1 MQAHTSRVWPIG
13 LIAALAL
20 LGPVTARAAEARQ
33 RLHIPVGRA
42 EVVPYTEDVR
52 TVAIAEPKIANAAVG
67 SARTVVVNGKAPG
80 VTTLVIYGEGAHY
93 TTYDVEVDVPNSEK
107 QVQLAVRVAEADSNA
122 SRELGLDIVGAVQNA
137 NLNGALKG
145 GLFTTK
151 VSSPSVPLAVGPAT
165 DGFLSYTRTSG
176 DGSVQAIWRALEGK
190 GSIRVLAHPTLVAR
204 SGEKAS
210 FHAGGEFPVP
220 IASSQGTAGGGV
232 TVTIEW
238 KAFGVRV
245 DFTPTVEED
254 STITLVVDSEVSQLD
269 FTNALTLSG
278 FNVPSVVVRRTAT
291 TVSLRSGEYLVI
303 GGLKQ
308 TDHTKSINRVPYLG
322 AIPVVGWFFSHSV
335 TNATERELLVVVSP
349 QVLTAAAAL
358 PSLPTDGTRGMNDGA
373 KSSPE
378 GAKASPEGAQGKS
391 SGKKGKK

>member
-1 MQAHTSRVWPIG
+1 MQSHTSRVWPLG

-20 LGPVTARAAEARQ
+20 LGPVAAQGAEARQ
-33 RLHIPVGRA
+33 RLHIAVGRA

-93 TTYDVEVDVPNSEK
+93 TTYDIEVDIPNAEK

-122 SRELGLDIVGAVQNA
+122 SRELGLDVVGSLTND
-137 NLNGALKG
+137 NINGTLRG
-145 GLFTTK
+145 GLFPTK
-151 VSSPSVPLAVGPAT
+151 VTSAGEAISAAA
-165 DGFLSYTRTSG
+165 DGFLTYRRAAG
-176 DGSVQAIWRALEGK
+176 DGSVLTAWKALEGN
-190 GSIRVLAHPTLVAR
+190 GGIRVLAHPTLVAR

-210 FHAGGEFPVP
+210 FHAGGEFPIP

-245 DFTPTVEED
+245 DFTPTVQED

-278 FNVPSVVVRRTAT
+278 FVVPSVVVRRAAT
-291 TVSLRSGEYLVI
+291 TVSLRNGEYLVI

-308 TDHTKSINRVPYLG
+308 TDHTTNVNRVPVLG
-322 AIPVVGWFFSHSV
+322 AIPIVGWFFSHH
-335 TNATERELLVVVSP
+335 TTTATERELLVVVSP
-349 QVLTAAAAL
+349 QVLAPVAAL
-358 PSLPTDGTRGMNDGA
+358 PALPTDGA
-373 KSSPE
+373 KS
-378 GAKASPEGAQGKS
+378 KR
-391 SGKKGKK
+391 

>member
-1 MQAHTSRVWPIG
+1 MQSHTSRALPIG

-20 LGPVTARAAEARQ
+20 LGPVTAHGAEARQ
-33 RLHIPVGRA
+33 KLRIAVGRA
-42 EVVPYTEDVR
+42 EVVSYNENVT

-80 VTTLVIYGEGAHY
+80 ITTLVIYGEGSHY
-93 TTYDVEVDVPNSEK
+93 TTYDVEVAVPNSQR
-107 QVQLAVRVAEADSNA
+107 QVQLAVRVAEADTAA
-122 SRELGLDIVGAVQNA
+122 SRELGLDMVGSIKND
-137 NLNGALKG
+137 NLKGTLTG
-145 GLFTTK
+145 GLFPTK
-151 VSSPSVPLAVGPAT
+151 VLSSGEVISAAA
-165 DGFLSYTRTSG
+165 DGFMTYRRTLG
-176 DGSVQAIWRALEGK
+176 DGALVTAWKALEGN

-210 FHAGGEFPVP
+210 FHAGGEFPIP

-269 FTNALTLSG
+269 FTNSLTLSG
-278 FNVPSVVVRRTAT
+278 FNIPSVVTRRAAT
-291 TVSLRSGEYLVI
+291 TVGLRNGEYLVI

-308 TDHTKSINRVPYLG
+308 TETTKNVDRVPYLG
-322 AIPVVGWFFSHSV
+322 AIPVLGWFFSHSV
-335 TNATERELLVVVSP
+335 TDTQERELLIVVSP
-349 QVLTAAAAL
+349 QVLAAVANL
-358 PSLPTDGTRGMNDGA
+358 PALPTDR
-373 KSSPE
+373 
-378 GAKASPEGAQGKS
+378 
-391 SGKKGKK
+391 

>member
-1 MQAHTSRVWPIG
+1 MQAHTSRAWPIG
-13 LIAALAL
+13 LIAILAL
-20 LGPVTARAAEARQ
+20 LGPVTAHGADARQ
-33 RLHIPVGRA
+33 RLRIPVGRA

-80 VTTLVIYGEGAHY
+80 VTTLVIYGEGARY
-93 TTYDVEVDVPNSEK
+93 AVYDIEVVVPNSQR
-107 QVQLAVRVAEADSNA
+107 QVQLAVRVAEADTAA
-122 SRELGLDIVGAVQNA
+122 SRELGLDLVGSITN
-137 NLNGALKG
+137 NNIEGTMRG
-145 GLFTTK
+145 GLFPTK
-151 VSSPSVPLAVGPAT
+151 VLSPNEAISTAA
-165 DGFLSYTRTSG
+165 DGFLSYRRAAG
-176 DGSVQAIWRALEGK
+176 DGSLLTAWKALEGN

-254 STITLVVDSEVSQLD
+254 STITLIVDSEVSQLD
-269 FTNALTLSG
+269 FTNSLTLSG
-278 FNVPSVVVRRTAT
+278 FNIPSVVTRRTAT
-291 TVSLRSGEYLVI
+291 TVSLRNGEFLVI

-308 TDHTKSINRVPYLG
+308 TEHTKNVDRIPFLG
-322 AIPVVGWFFSHSV
+322 AVPVLGWFFSHSV
-335 TNATERELLVVVSP
+335 TDTQERELMVVVSP
-349 QVLTAAAAL
+349 QVLAATASL
-358 PSLPTDGTRGMNDGA
+358 PALPTDR
-373 KSSPE
+373 
-378 GAKASPEGAQGKS
+378 
-391 SGKKGKK
+391 

>member
-13 LIAALAL
+13 LIAVLAL
-20 LGPVTARAAEARQ
+20 LGPVTAHGAERQ
-33 RLHIPVGRA
+33 RLHIAVGRA
-42 EVVPYTEDVR
+42 EVVPYSEDVR

-80 VTTLVIYGEGAHY
+80 ITTLVIYGEGGHY
-93 TTYDVEVDVPNSEK
+93 TTYDVDVAVPNAQE

-122 SRELGLDIVGAVQNA
+122 SRELGLDVVGSITNDNVKGT
-137 NLNGALKG
+137 LRG
-145 GLFTTK
+145 GLFPTK
-151 VSSPSVPLAVGPAT
+151 VVSPTEAISQAA
-165 DGFLSYTRTSG
+165 DGFLSYRHTTG
-176 DGSVQAIWRALEGK
+176 DGSLLTAWKALEGN
-190 GSIRVLAHPTLVAR
+190 GSLRVLAHPTLVAR

-210 FHAGGEFPVP
+210 FHAGGEFPIP

-269 FTNALTLSG
+269 FNNALTLSG
-278 FNVPSVVVRRTAT
+278 FNVPSVIVRRTAT
-291 TVSLRSGEYLVI
+291 TVSLRNGEYLVI

-308 TDHTKSINRVPYLG
+308 TDHAKSVERVPILG
-322 AIPVVGWFFSHSV
+322 AIPVLGWFFSHSV
-335 TNATERELLVVVSP
+335 TSADERELLVVVSP
-349 QVLTAAAAL
+349 QVLAATRTL
-358 PSLPTDGTRGMNDGA
+358 PQLPTDA
-373 KSSPE
+373 P
-378 GAKASPEGAQGKS
+378 
-391 SGKKGKK
+391 KGKR

>member
-1 MQAHTSRVWPIG
+1 MIMQSHTSRALPVG

-20 LGPVTARAAEARQ
+20 LGPVTVHGAEARQ
-33 RLHIPVGRA
+33 KLHIPVGRA
-42 EVVPYTEDVR
+42 EVVSYNEDVR

-67 SARTVVVNGKAPG
+67 SARTVVVNGKSVG
-80 VTTLVIYGEGAHY
+80 ITTLVIYGEGSHF
-93 TTYDVEVDVPNSEK
+93 TTYDVEVAVPNSQK

-122 SRELGLDIVGAVQNA
+122 SRELGLDMVGSLTNKNIDGTMRA
-137 NLNGALKG
+137 
-145 GLFTTK
+145 GLFPTK
-151 VSSPSVPLAVGPAT
+151 VITPGEVISGAA
-165 DGFLSYTRTSG
+165 DGFLSYRRAAG
-176 DGSVQAIWRALEGK
+176 DASILTAWKALEGR

-210 FHAGGEFPVP
+210 FHAGGEFPIP

-278 FNVPSVVVRRTAT
+278 FNIPSVVTRRTAT
-291 TVSLRSGEYLVI
+291 TVSLRNNEYLVI

-308 TDHTKSINRVPYLG
+308 KDHTRTVTRVPVLG
-322 AIPVVGWFFSHSV
+322 AIPVLGWFFSHS
-335 TNATERELLVVVSP
+335 TTDETERELLVVVSP
-349 QVLTAAAAL
+349 QVLSAVATMPAL
-358 PSLPTDGTRGMNDGA
+358 PTGDMH
-373 KSSPE
+373 
-378 GAKASPEGAQGKS
+378 
-391 SGKKGKK
+391 